1 MYADKIKDK
10 IDIDGARPANL
21 YGEYDDF
28 EWETIPCHPY
38 ALIRK
43 VARRHKPIQVW
54 GDGKDLKEFLYI
66 DDFIDG
72 IL

>member
-1 MYADKIKDK
+1 MSLYDQQ
-10 IDIDGARPANL
+10 NL

-28 EWETIPCHPY
+28 DWETHVIP

-43 VARRHKPIQVW
+43 VAERHNPIQVW

-72 IL
+72 II